1 MVVATRLNAAR
12 VRLRGVKAQKV
23 RHARRVRKALARMPS
38 AVRARHVLLVVAIRL
53 SAVRVQPV
61 VATRRAARQWLIVRT
76 TALTSV
82 QASQVA
88 VPLSSWPIGPR
99 ASLPVRRPSVAVD
112 RLATASDQV
121 SGAHRAS
128 RSNKNGLPREPIFLS

>member
-1 MVVATRLNAAR
+1 MAVATALR
-12 VRLRGVKAQKV
+12 VRLRVVKGLKV
-23 RHARRVRKALARMPS
+23 RHARRVRKALARMLS
-38 AVRARHVLLVVAIRL
+38 AVRARHALLAVAIRL
-53 SAVRVQPV
+53 SGVRVQPV
-61 VATRRAARQWLIVRT
+61 VATRRAVRRWLIVRT

-88 VPLSSWPIGPR
+88 VPVLSWPIGQR
-99 ASLPVRRPSVAVD
+99 ANLPVRRPSVAVD
-112 RLATASDQV
+112 RLAMASDQA

>member
-1 MVVATRLNAAR
+1 MAVATALR
-12 VRLRGVKAQKV
+12 VRLRVVKGLKV

-38 AVRARHVLLVVAIRL
+38 AVRARHVLPAVVIRL
-53 SAVRVQPV
+53 SAVRVQRV
-61 VATRRAARQWLIVRT
+61 VVTRRAVRRWLIVRT

-88 VPLSSWPIGPR
+88 VPVLNWPIGQR
-99 ASLPVRRPSVAVD
+99 ANLPVRRPSVAVD
-112 RLATASDQV
+112 RLATASDQA

-128 RSNKNGLPREPIFLS
+128 RSNKNGLPREPIFLSL